1 MLTFIISTSA
11 MAIAIGYTGFKV
23 YWIQAHEKNWAHTIA
38 HSLLDAVIALVTFIW
53 HMGEQ
58 NKSFIFSL
66 IVLLA
71 VGWFVA
77 KSANKLYWEY

>member
-1 MLTFIISTSA
+1 MLTFIISTSS
-11 MAIAIGYTGFKV
+11 MAISIGYNGFKV
-23 YWIQAHEKNWAHTIA
+23 YWIQTHEKNWAHTIA

-53 HMGEQ
+53 YMGEQ

-66 IVLLA
+66 IVLIL
-71 VGWFVA
+71 VGWFIA

>member
-1 MLTFIISTSA
+1 MLTFIVSTLA

-23 YWIQAHEKNWAHTIA
+23 YWIQTHEKNWGHTIA

-53 HMGEQ
+53 YMGEQ

-66 IVLLA
+66 IVLFL
-71 VGWFVA
+71 VGWFIA

>member
-1 MLTFIISTSA
+1 
-11 MAIAIGYTGFKV
+11 
-23 YWIQAHEKNWAHTIA
+23 
-38 HSLLDAVIALVTFIW
+38 LLDAVIALVTFIW
-53 HMGEQ
+53 YMGEQ